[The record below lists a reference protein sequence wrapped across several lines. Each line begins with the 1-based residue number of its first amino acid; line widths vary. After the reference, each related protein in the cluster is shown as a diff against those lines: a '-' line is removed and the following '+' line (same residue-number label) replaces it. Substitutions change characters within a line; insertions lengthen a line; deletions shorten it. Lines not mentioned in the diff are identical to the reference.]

1 MRMGSRS
8 SRGSVGTGTREGR
21 DNRVEGAE
29 ARLVVLA
36 SGQGRVFAALAQAC
50 TELNLP
56 LEIASLIASRP
67 NIGAQEVARAHGI
80 TETVINKKDFATEME
95 WDRLLCEQIESW
107 GADWVLL
114 SGYLTKL
121 GPIVLDVYKNRVL
134 NTHPSLLPKYGG
146 KGMYGRRVHEA
157 VIAAG
162 DKVTG
167 ITLHLVNHDYDEGPI
182 LAQHE
187 VPVRPGDTPE
197 SLEMRVVEAE
207 KRFVVE
213 TLTALCRPQ

>member
-1 MRMGSRS
+1 MRMG
-8 SRGSVGTGTREGR
+8 RGSTRQSNKVGTTEGR
-21 DNRVEGAE
+21 DNRLNPAE
-29 ARLVVLA
+29 ARLVILA

-50 TELNLP
+50 SELHLP
-56 LEIASLIASRP
+56 LEIVGLIASRP
-67 NIGAQEVARAHGI
+67 NIGAQEVARSYGI
-80 TETVINKKDFATEME
+80 AEAVINKRDFASEQE
-95 WDRLLCEQIESW
+95 WDKQLCEQIEGWS
-107 GADWVLL
+107 ADWVLL

-121 GPIVLDVYKNRVL
+121 GPIVLEAFKNRIV

-146 KGMYGRRVHEA
+146 KGMYGRKVHEA
-157 VIAAG
+157 VLAAG

-167 ITLHLVNHDYDEGPI
+167 VSLHLVTEDYDEGPI
-182 LAQHE
+182 LAQQE
-187 VPVRPGDTPE
+187 VAVRPGDTPE